1 MPFLIA
7 FLIGLVLTPIGR
19 WAGER
24 LGLVDR
30 PGDPL
35 KIHSRPVS
43 VLGGVS
49 VVTAASIALAIVNDV
64 PGAVVAG
71 GVVVALVSGL
81 IDDLRLLGTRFH
93 VLLQVAV
100 GVILVAGG
108 IHLAPLGPMSE
119 LGTVVLVVV
128 CMNAVN
134 LVDGQDGLAGGLA
147 AIAALALAAIAILT
161 GSTAAGGLVLA
172 GSLSAFLVWNR
183 PPARIFLGNGG
194 AYAVGACLAILAASA
209 TEDAG
214 WRGLIG
220 ALVCLGIFLFDL
232 AFTIARRSASRR
244 LTAGDRLHSYDL
256 VSLRL
261 GSRGEA
267 TLAFL
272 GIGGLSGGLALA
284 VVLLPLVPA
293 AAVVAL
299 AAAAGVVCGQWL
311 WDRRSAISGPGW
323 IEAGQGMGD
332 ASPGRVRP
340 APPSRSS
347 GAGAV
352 STGAA
357 STGDVDDAARLFPA
371 Q

>member
-49 VVTAASIALAIVNDV
+49 VVTAASIALVIVTEV

-147 AIAALALAAIAILT
+147 AIAALALAAIAALT

-214 WRGLIG
+214 WRGLVA

-232 AFTIARRSASRR
+232 AFTVARRSASRR

-256 VSLRL
+256 VSLQL
-261 GSRGEA
+261 GNRGKA

-272 GIGGLSGGLALA
+272 GIGALSGSLA
-284 VVLLPLVPA
+284 VAIVLLPLIPA

-311 WDRRSAISGPGW
+311 WDRRGAITRTGW
-323 IEAGQGMGD
+323 IEAGHVMGD
-332 ASPGRVRP
+332 ASSARVRP
-340 APPSRSS
+340 VTPRSRSS
-347 GAGAV
+347 SAGAV

-357 STGDVDDAARLFPA
+357 STREVDEAARLA